1 MTFFSGLVVFLCIWW
16 TAIFM
21 VLPWGNNPEPG
32 AAQAPNEFF
41 GKSAPANPR
50 IKQKF
55 IITSVVSIVIWL
67 IVFAAVESEVIN
79 FREIAEQLA
88 IQDGLVK

>member
-21 VLPWGNNPEPG
+21 VLPWGNDPEPG
-32 AAQAPNEFF
+32 REQAPNEFF

-55 IITSVVSIVIWL
+55 IITTVVSIVIWL
-67 IVFAAVESEVIN
+67 VVFALVESEVIS

-88 IQDGLVK
+88 IQDGLK

>member
-1 MTFFSGLVVFLCIWW
+1 MTVFSGIVTFLCIWW

-21 VLPWGNNPEPG
+21 VLPWGNAPEVG
-32 AAQAPNEFF
+32 KEQAPNEFF

-55 IITSVVSIVIWL
+55 IITSVLSIGIWL
-67 IVFAAVESEVIN
+67 VVYALVESDVIS
-79 FREIAEQLA
+79 FREIAEEFA
-88 IQDGLVK
+88 RQDGLE

>member
-1 MTFFSGLVVFLCIWW
+1 MSVFSGIVTFLCIWW

-21 VLPWGNNPEPG
+21 VLPWGN
-32 AAQAPNEFF
+32 APTNGHEQFF

-55 IITSVVSIVIWL
+55 MITSVLSIGIWL
-67 IVFAAVESEVIN
+67 VVYALVESDVIS
-79 FREIAEQLA
+79 FREIAESFA
-88 IQDGLVK
+88 RQDGLE

>member
-1 MTFFSGLVVFLCIWW
+1 
-16 TAIFM
+16 M

-32 AAQAPNEFF
+32 DGQAKNEFF

-55 IITSVVSIVIWL
+55 IITTVLSIVIWL
-67 IVFAAVESEVIN
+67 IVFALVESDVIS
-79 FREIAEQLA
+79 FREIAADLA
-88 IQDGLVK
+88 RQDGL

>member
-16 TAIFM
+16 TAIFT
-21 VLPWGNNPEPG
+21 VLPWGNAPEPG
-32 AAQAPNEFF
+32 VEQAPNEFF

-55 IITSVVSIVIWL
+55 IITTVLSVVIWL
-67 IVFAAVESEVIN
+67 VVYALVESEIVN
-79 FREIAEQLA
+79 FREIAEQFA
-88 IQDGLVK
+88 RQDGLE